1 MCGLEFPMVGRLTSR
16 ARPEL
21 PIWFPNQKSITVV
34 AAAGTNQAGK
44 DGHYKL
50 IEGRAEET
58 IRLIDSIDT
67 GGEDDDAH
75 KLLTVNW
82 GYWRIF
88 DILSTIWF
96 SGCAGIF
103 LLF

>member
-1 MCGLEFPMVGRLTSR
+1 MCGLVFPMVGRLTSR

-50 IEGRAEET
+50 IEGPSEET
-58 IRLIDSIDT
+58 IPLIDSIDMSWEERRRMRDQHSE
-67 GGEDDDAH
+67 G
-75 KLLTVNW
+75 
-82 GYWRIF
+82 R
-88 DILSTIWF
+88 
-96 SGCAGIF
+96 
-103 LLF
+103 